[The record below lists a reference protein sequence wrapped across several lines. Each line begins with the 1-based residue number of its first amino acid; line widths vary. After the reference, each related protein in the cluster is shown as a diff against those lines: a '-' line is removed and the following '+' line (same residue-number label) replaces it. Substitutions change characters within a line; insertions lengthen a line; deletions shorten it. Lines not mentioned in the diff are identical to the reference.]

1 MTENNA
7 TTIRKRGAI
16 ASRLCNL
23 LLTELL
29 FFWSILWPPAFLPLR
44 KRNRLRSQSDIAT
57 FGEEYE
63 TFPLHVLLPKASI
76 EYPSRVRERPSLCL
90 QFE

>member
-7 TTIRKRGAI
+7 TTIQKRGAI

-23 LLTELL
+23 LLTEL
-29 FFWSILWPPAFLPLR
+29 FFGSILWPPAFLPLR
-44 KRNRLRSQSDIAT
+44 TRNRLRSQSDIAT

-63 TFPLHVLLPKASI
+63 TFRLHVLLPKASI
-76 EYPSRVRERPSLCL
+76 EYPSRVCERPSLCL